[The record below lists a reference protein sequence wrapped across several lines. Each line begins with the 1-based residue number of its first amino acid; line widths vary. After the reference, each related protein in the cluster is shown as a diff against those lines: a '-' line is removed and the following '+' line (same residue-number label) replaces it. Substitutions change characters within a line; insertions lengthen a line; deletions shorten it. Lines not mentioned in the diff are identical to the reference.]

1 MIYVSSSC
9 VRFNKI
15 SESLRFLADNGFS
28 HIELSGGTDYYDQL
42 EEDLL
47 DLKEEYGLSYL
58 IHNYFPP
65 PKKHFVLNLASLD
78 NKIFEMSIDHYKNS
92 ILLAEKLGS
101 KKIGIHAG
109 YLINPDVKKLGR
121 KMSISDLADKDEA
134 TSRFCEGYEMLKK
147 SAGNISIYIENN
159 VLAKMNFNIYKTK
172 PFLLTNFQ
180 DYLELSDKID
190 FPLILDVAHLKVS
203 CNTLGLDFI
212 NQLSKFLDITD
223 YLHLSDNDGS
233 LDSNQPLKQ
242 NEMLELIKRS
252 GLQDKTITLEVYDNI
267 EHIKSSYQL
276 LS

>member
-9 VRFNKI
+9 VHFKKI
-15 SESLRFLADNGFS
+15 SESIRFLADNGFS
-28 HIELSGGTDYYDQL
+28 HIELSGGTDYYEHL

-65 PKKHFVLNLASLD
+65 PKNHFVVNLASLD

-101 KKIGIHAG
+101 KKFGIHAG
-109 YLINPDVKKLGR
+109 YMINPDVKELGL
-121 KMSISDLADKDEA
+121 KMSKSDLADKNEA
-134 TSRFCEGYEMLKK
+134 TKRFCEGYEILKK
-147 SAGNISIYIENN
+147 LAGNIPVYIENN
-159 VLAKMNFNIYKTK
+159 VLARMNFNIYKTN

-180 DYLELSDKID
+180 DYLELSDKIN

-203 CNTLGLDFI
+203 CSTLGLDFI
-212 NQLSKFLDITD
+212 KQLSKFLDISN

-233 LDSNQPLKQ
+233 LDSNKPLKQ

-267 EHIKSSYQL
+267 ENIKSSYQL